1 MRTNR
6 VSLLG
11 EEERKQKV
19 REWYE
24 DREREKYG
32 VGKVSS
38 EDVWG
43 KRDVTVGEAFE
54 GDFEGVEDGVAM
66 LRDRGG
72 VDGLG
77 EGEGEGGMI
86 RRDT

>member
-11 EEERKQKV
+11 EEERKERV

-54 GDFEGVEDGVAM
+54 GDFEGVEGGVAM
-66 LRDRGG
+66 LRDQGG
-72 VDGLG
+72 LDGLG
-77 EGEGEGGMI
+77 EGVGKEE
-86 RRDT
+86 

>member
-6 VSLLG
+6 ISLLG
-11 EEERKQKV
+11 EEERKERV
-19 REWYE
+19 RGWYE
-24 DREREKYG
+24 DRERKKYG
-32 VGKVSS
+32 EGKVSS

-43 KRDVTVGEAFE
+43 KRDVTLAEAFE
-54 GDFEGVEDGVAM
+54 GDFEGVEGGVAM

-77 EGEGEGGMI
+77 EGVGKEG
-86 RRDT
+86 

>member
-6 VSLLG
+6 ISLLG
-11 EEERKQKV
+11 EEERKDKV
-19 REWYE
+19 RAWYE
-24 DREREKYG
+24 GREREKYG
-32 VGKVSS
+32 GGRVSS

-43 KRDVTVGEAFE
+43 KRNVTVREAFE
-54 GDFEGVEDGVAM
+54 GDFEGVEAGVAM

-77 EGEGEGGMI
+77 EG
-86 RRDT
+86 D